1 MDGGKESG
9 EGLEHLGGK
18 KQGKEIFSLE
28 AVGSDIT
35 VLMDWRC
42 LSA

>member
-9 EGLEHLGGK
+9 EGLEHLGEE
-18 KQGKEIFSLE
+18 KQGNGIFSWE
-28 AVGSDIT
+28 AVGSDT
-35 VLMDWRC
+35 ALLMDWRC